1 MAVADI
7 MTRKVVSIGMDD
19 TLAEVKTIFDNTRFH
34 HLLVIQSGTLVGV
47 VSDRDL
53 LKAISPNLGTAA
65 ETAKDL
71 ATLDKKVHQVMSRK
85 PIVVNETAAVH
96 AAVSLINEHGVSCLP
111 VVNGAG
117 KVAGILSWRDIFREL
132 ERVRRQKAG

>member
-34 HLLVIQSGTLVGV
+34 HLLVIQSGNLVGV

-65 ETAKDL
+65 ETPKDL
-71 ATLDKKVHQVMSRK
+71 ATLDKKVHQVMTRK

-96 AAVSLINEHGVSCLP
+96 EAVSLINEHGVSCLP
-111 VVNGAG
+111 VVNDAG
-117 KVAGILSWRDIFREL
+117 KMVGILSWRDIFREL
-132 ERVRRQKAG
+132 ERVRRQKTG

>member
-1 MAVADI
+1 MAIADI

-19 TLAEVKTIFDNTRFH
+19 TLAEVKTIFDNTKFH
-34 HLLVIQSGTLVGV
+34 HLLVIQSGNLVGV

-85 PIVVNETAAVH
+85 PVVVNETAAVH
-96 AAVSLINEHGVSCLP
+96 AAVSLINEKGVSCLP
-111 VVNGAG
+111 VVNDSG
-117 KVAGILSWRDIFREL
+117 KVVGILSWRDIFREL
-132 ERVRRQKAG
+132 ERVRRQKHG

>member
-1 MAVADI
+1 MAIADI

-19 TLAEVKTIFDNTRFH
+19 TLAEVKTIFDNTKFH
-34 HLLVIQSGTLVGV
+34 HLLVIQSGKLVGV

-85 PIVVNETAAVH
+85 PIVVNEKSPVH
-96 AAVSLINEHGVSCLP
+96 SAVSLINEHGVSCLP
-111 VVNGAG
+111 VVDDAG
-117 KVAGILSWRDIFREL
+117 KAVGILSWRDILREL
-132 ERVRRQKAG
+132 ERARRQKSG